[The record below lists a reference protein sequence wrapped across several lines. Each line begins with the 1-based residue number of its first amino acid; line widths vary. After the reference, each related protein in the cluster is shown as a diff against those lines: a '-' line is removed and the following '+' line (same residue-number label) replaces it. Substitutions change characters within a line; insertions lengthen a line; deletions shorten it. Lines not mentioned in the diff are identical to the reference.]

1 MSKKYKYYSP
11 IFENEA
17 RESQDTEAISRDS
30 ASKCVGIVK
39 DCARLNVRR
48 EPSMESEVLVT
59 VASGDEIEVFKDKFD
74 AEWYAVCTAAG
85 VEGFCMRNY
94 VNVSE

>member
-11 IFENEA
+11 IFESED
-17 RESQDTEAISRDS
+17 REPQDTETVPRES
-30 ASKCVGIVK
+30 APKCVGIVK

-48 EPSMESEVLVT
+48 EPSMESDVLVT
-59 VASGDEIEVFKDKFD
+59 VTLGDEIDVFQDKSD
-74 AEWYAVCTAAG
+74 ADWYAVCTAAG
-85 VEGFCMRNY
+85 VEGFCMRNF